1 MAKMVEPVTMEKV
14 GRVMEMV
21 DPLRAYL

>member
-1 MAKMVEPVTMEKV
+1 MAKMVEPVTMEEV